1 MSFTISP
8 DVSQPSHFSELPAPV
23 SNYKS
28 RSSTTVTIPSQST
41 RKTNSTIKTKFPIS
55 TEVNEPDKN
64 YQIQP
69 LIDLLRD
76 SASKGSLR
84 QAKTVHGFVL
94 KSSFSDTELLILSN
108 HLANFYSK
116 CSYFDGA
123 CKVFDKMSQRNIFS
137 WTVMIVGSTENG
149 FFVDGFNFFCQMIN
163 DGIRPDSFALSAIT
177 QTCIGLDCVELG
189 KLVHAQIVVG
199 GLASHTVVVT
209 SLLNM
214 YAKLG
219 RIEDSYKVFETMTEH
234 TDVSWNAIISGF
246 TLNGFHSEAFDHFL
260 RMKNEEIL
268 PNMYTLISVSKA
280 VGQLGDVDKG
290 KEVESLASE
299 LGMESNVQVGTALID
314 MYSKCG
320 SLCDARAVFDSNFTN
335 CGVNMPWN
343 AMISSYSQ
351 NECSQEALELC
362 VRMCQNDIK
371 SDVYTYCSVF
381 NAIASSK
388 YLQFGNQ
395 VHGMVLKSGSDMMVI
410 SVYNAIVD
418 AYAKCGAL
426 VDVRK
431 IFDRM
436 EERNIVSWTT
446 LVTAHSQCSQW
457 EEALAV
463 FSQMRKEGFIP
474 NQFTFSSVLRSCSG
488 LCFLE
493 YGQQVHGLIC
503 KVGLD
508 SDKCIESA
516 LVDMYAKCGSIS
528 EAEKVFEKIINPD
541 TVSWTA
547 MISSYAQH
555 GLSENAL
562 QLFSRMEQLG
572 IKANAVTLLCV
583 LSACSHGGLV
593 EKGLHYFQVME
604 ENYGLVPETEHYACI
619 VDLFGRVGRL
629 DDAMEF
635 IRKMP
640 IEPSEIVWQTL
651 LGACRVHGNIEL
663 GKIAARKVLS
673 IRPDSATYVL
683 LSNTYI
689 ESGSL
694 EDGHTLREVMK
705 EQGFRKEP
713 GCSWISV
720 NGRVHKFY
728 AGNQNH
734 PQKR

>member
-1 MSFTISP
+1 MSLTISL
-8 DVSQPSHFSELPAPV
+8 DLSQPSHFSELPTPV

-28 RSSTTVTIPSQST
+28 RTSTTVTIPSQST
-41 RKTNSTIKTKFPIS
+41 RKTNSTIKTKSSIS
-55 TEVNEPDKN
+55 TVANQPDKK

-84 QAKTVHGFVL
+84 QAKAVHGFVL
-94 KSSFSDTELLILSN
+94 KSPFSEKELLILLN
-108 HLANFYSK
+108 HLANSYSK
-116 CSYFDGA
+116 CSDFDGA
-123 CKVFDKMSQRNIFS
+123 RRIFDKMSQRNIFS

-149 FFVDGFNFFCQMIN
+149 FFVDGFNFISQMLN
-163 DGIRPDSFALSAIT
+163 DGIVLDSFALSAIM

-189 KLVHAQIVVG
+189 KLVHAQMVIRG
-199 GLASHTVVVT
+199 FASHTVVVT
-209 SLLNM
+209 SILNM

-219 RIEDSYKVFETMTEH
+219 RIEDSYKVFNTLTEH
-234 TDVSWNAIISGF
+234 TKVSWNAIISGF
-246 TLNGFHSEAFDHFL
+246 TFNGLHSEAFDHFL
-260 RMKNEEIL
+260 RMKTEGIV
-268 PNMYTLISVSKA
+268 PNMYTLVSVSKA

-299 LGMESNVQVGTALID
+299 LGMESNVQLGTALID

-320 SLCDARAVFDSNFTN
+320 SLHNARAVFDSNFTD

-343 AMISSYSQ
+343 AMISGYSQ
-351 NECSQEALELC
+351 KKCSREALELY

-371 SDVYTYCSVF
+371 SDVYTYCSVL
-381 NAIASSK
+381 NAIASLK
-388 YLQFGNQ
+388 HLQFGNQ
-395 VHGMVLKSGSDMMVI
+395 VHGMLLKSGSNMLVI
-410 SVYNAIVD
+410 SVYNAIAD

-446 LVTAHSQCSQW
+446 LVTAHCQYSQW
-457 EEALAV
+457 EEALAI
-463 FSQMRKEGFIP
+463 FSQMRKEGIIP
-474 NQFTFSSVLRSCSG
+474 NQFMLSSVLVSCSG

-493 YGQQVHGLIC
+493 YGRQVHGLIC
-503 KVGLD
+503 KAGLD

-516 LVDMYAKCGSIS
+516 LVDMYAKCGSVS
-528 EAEKVFEKIINPD
+528 EAEKVFENISNPD

-547 MISSYAQH
+547 MVSGYAQH

-583 LSACSHGGLV
+583 LFACSHGGLV

-604 ENYGLVPETEHYACI
+604 ENYGLVPEMEHYACI
-619 VDLFGRVGRL
+619 VDLFARVGRL

-635 IRKMP
+635 IGKMP
-640 IEPSEIVWQTL
+640 IEPSEVIWQTL

-663 GKIAARKVLS
+663 GEFAARKVLS

-689 ESGSL
+689 ESGSFK
-694 EDGHTLREVMK
+694 DGHMLREVMK
-705 EQGFRKEP
+705 EQGVRKEP
-713 GCSWISV
+713 GCSWVSV
-720 NGRVHKFY
+720 GGRVHKFY
-728 AGNQNH
+728 AGIW
-734 PQKR
+734 KMM